1 MPFITDR
8 LAAEGVAVG
17 GQASGHSESRPTD
30 AEFAKAAVGRV
41 DAARILAQLRA
52 NVFGQDHAIESI
64 FKTLSVV
71 QAGLTD
77 KTRPLASHLLVGPTG
92 TGKTE
97 IVRQLASA
105 LRTGPDDFCQV
116 DMSAMAQE
124 HYAASFAGAPPGY
137 SGSKEGLSVF
147 DRDRIEGT
155 VSMPGIVLFDEVEKA
170 HTTVLRAL
178 LHVLDRGQLTL
189 ANGQQRY
196 DFRNCLV
203 FMTSNLGSRELRAEQ
218 ERPWHRA
225 GRSVSRLLPAP
236 AGERVD
242 RVLEGRLDRISEQ
255 SIARFFDP
263 EFLNR
268 IDEVTLFEELSQ
280 DTAVEVARHELEMFA
295 DRARKRGVDLT
306 IDDAVAAHLVETGFD
321 PVYGAR
327 SVRRAIR
334 HDVWPM
340 VAEAVIAHRAAR
352 MADTTSRVSA
362 VLVVDCAAVR
372 CRVGGPAA

>member
-8 LAAEGVAVG
+8 LAAAGADVG
-17 GQASGHSESRPTD
+17 GGASRPTD
-30 AEFAKAAVGRV
+30 AEFARAAVGRI
-41 DAARILAQLRA
+41 DAARILAQLQA
-52 NVFGQDHAIESI
+52 NVFGQDHAIESL
-64 FKTLSVV
+64 FRTLSVV

-97 IVRQLASA
+97 VVRQLAA
-105 LRTGPDDFCQV
+105 AVRTGPDDFCQV

-178 LHVLDRGQLTL
+178 LHVLDRGRLTL
-189 ANGQQRY
+189 ANGQQHY

-225 GRSVSRLLPAP
+225 GRAASRVLPDAAGSRFERLL
-236 AGERVD
+236 ER
-242 RVLEGRLDRISEQ
+242 RLDRISEQ
-255 SIARFFDP
+255 SIGRFFDP

-268 IDEVTLFEELSQ
+268 IDEITLFEELTTE
-280 DTAVEVARHELEMFA
+280 TATAVARHELELFA
-295 DRARKRGVDLT
+295 DRSRRRGVDLE
-306 IDDAVAAHLVETGFD
+306 IDDRVAPHLVATGFD

-334 HDVWPM
+334 HEAWPL

-352 MADTTSRVSA
+352 MADASSRIGA
-362 VLVVDCAAVR
+362 VLEVDAGGLR
-372 CRVGGPAA
+372 CRVR